1 MENVSKAVIMAGSVL
16 IAISLISLAIYAY
29 SYFRNYA
36 NTSEQLLS
44 VSQVESFNR
53 YYESFTEGT
62 DTIRGIDALNI
73 YNKAQEDGISCDS
86 LGSWYSSSADLE
98 TLATHFL
105 ETCNYSI
112 GYDSFGQVSSISF
125 N

>member
-62 DTIRGIDALNI
+62 GTIRGIDALNI
-73 YNKAQEDGISCDS
+73 YNKAQDDGISCPS
-86 LGSWYSSSADLE
+86 PSWYSSSADLE
-98 TLATHFL
+98 TLATNFL
-105 ETCNYSI
+105 TPCNYSI

-125 N
+125 